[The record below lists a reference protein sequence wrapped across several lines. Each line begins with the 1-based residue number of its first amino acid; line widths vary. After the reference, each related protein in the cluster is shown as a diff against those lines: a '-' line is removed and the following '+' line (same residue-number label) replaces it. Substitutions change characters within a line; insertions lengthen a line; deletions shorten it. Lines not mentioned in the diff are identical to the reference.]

1 MRYRP
6 LLRKVVLAAGALAL
20 AVPTGPVDAQTTE
33 TSGYDFFSAT
43 ANATGLNAFYRIEKL
58 LPINTIADT
67 STVFAESRLETTRST
82 ALAALPSPGDA
93 LLNLPGTVAGFAQ
106 IPNLPGYPLAARADY
121 PATPE
126 QTVSPVPGNASG
138 VGVVSLSAKAE
149 ESSATGVA
157 SATGLEGPA
166 VFSIGSI
173 RAETTSRQ
181 TSPNELEAMATSALG
196 DVRFA
201 GGVVRIESIT
211 SVVDVSWFD
220 GTPTVKERSVA
231 VSGVTVAGQ
240 PAKLTEKGLEVTG
253 KGAVPAI
260 DLASL
265 MPAGTTLRIAEG
277 ATEQDDDHVTASSG
291 SVVLETLSS
300 VQGAPSTFRLSF
312 GSASATVQATGA
324 EREAVSAPS
333 TGGSVAPP
341 AALPASGGLRSALP
355 PRSSPAAAS
364 AARPSGGSRSVV
376 VTTVLPVSKQLD
388 FRPLYPGIAL
398 LGLAAAGLRAWV
410 TAAVRRQARPRSDLR
425 PLWRW

>member
-1 MRYRP
+1 
-6 LLRKVVLAAGALAL
+6 
-20 AVPTGPVDAQTTE
+20 
-33 TSGYDFFSAT
+33 
-43 ANATGLNAFYRIEKL
+43 
-58 LPINTIADT
+58 
-67 STVFAESRLETTRST
+67 
-82 ALAALPSPGDA
+82 
-93 LLNLPGTVAGFAQ
+93 VAGFAQ
-106 IPNLPGYPLAARADY
+106 IPNLPGYPLAARADH

-126 QTVSPVPGNASG
+126 ETVSPVPGNASG
-138 VGVVSLSAKAE
+138 VGVVSLSARAE
-149 ESSATGVA
+149 ESSAAGVA

-181 TSPNELEAMATSALG
+181 VAPNELQAIATSALG
-196 DVRFA
+196 DVSLV

-211 SVVDVSWFD
+211 AVVDVSWFD

-240 PAKLTEKGLEVTG
+240 PAKLTEKGLEITG
-253 KGAVPAI
+253 EGALPPI
-260 DLASL
+260 DVASL

-277 ATEQDDDHVTASSG
+277 ATEEGDDHVTASSG

-312 GSASATVQATGA
+312 GSARVTLQATRATGGA
-324 EREAVSAPS
+324 SAPS
-333 TGGSVAPP
+333 TGGSVSPP
-341 AALPASGGLRSALP
+341 AAFPASGGLRSALP

-364 AARPSGGSRSVV
+364 ISQPGTGQRSVV
-376 VTTVLPVSKQLD
+376 VTTVLPVAEQLD

-398 LGLAAAGLRAWV
+398 LGIAAAGLRAWV
-410 TAAVRRQARPRSDLR
+410 AAAARRQRQPRSDLR